1 MTKPSES
8 APEDGAKNGAQNG
21 AKNAAIG
28 SSGNRGHKGAA
39 QTAKSTDPVE
49 LVDHVQVDCEALLG
63 SGQMTIGQLSKLAK
77 GDVVTL
83 DRSPADPV
91 DIRVNGKTIARG
103 EIVTVDDRFAIRL
116 TEIG

>member
-1 MTKPSES
+1 MSEEAKTKS
-8 APEDGAKNGAQNG
+8 D
-21 AKNAAIG
+21 
-28 SSGNRGHKGAA
+28 SGKGKGEVARS
-39 QTAKSTDPVE
+39 Q
-49 LVDHVQVDCEALLG
+49 LVDHVEVVCEAILG
-63 SGQMTIGQLSKLAK
+63 SGHITIGRLNALTK
-77 GDVVTL
+77 GDVIAL

>member
-1 MTKPSES
+1 MTKGTDK
-8 APEDGAKNGAQNG
+8 APEDKAQ
-21 AKNAAIG
+21 
-28 SSGNRGHKGAA
+28 S
-39 QTAKSTDPVE
+39 AKSTDPVE
-49 LVDHVQVDCEALLG
+49 LVDHVQVECEALLG
-63 SGQMTIGQLSKLAK
+63 SGEMTIGQLSKLAK

-116 TEIG
+116 TDIG